1 MTMHEIKQIENRV
14 YQIMNI
20 VQLCDTNRDQDILD
34 NLEAELINY
43 INILE
48 NNLKNKPKVI
58 KLLVRK

>member
-1 MTMHEIKQIENRV
+1 MHEIKQIENRV